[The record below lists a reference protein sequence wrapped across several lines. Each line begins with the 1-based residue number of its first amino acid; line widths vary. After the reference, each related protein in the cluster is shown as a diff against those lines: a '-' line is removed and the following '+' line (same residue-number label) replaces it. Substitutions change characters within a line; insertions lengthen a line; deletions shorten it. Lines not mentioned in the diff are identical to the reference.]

1 MVHPSENE
9 VSKINFIYID
19 LFFFFFFFFGG
30 GGGLLELAAF
40 EIKCS
45 LHLQSPKFTIS
56 SVVTIIF
63 TKLKLVS
70 GVVNILLF
78 PQSAKPGL
86 KQEKSPVPGPY

>member
-19 LFFFFFFFFGG
+19 LFFFFWG

-40 EIKCS
+40 EIKRS
-45 LHLQSPKFTIS
+45 LHLQSPKFTTN